1 MSLTPFYLIPGLVCL
16 FWILVHSL
24 LARNTRTYTLFCFLY
39 GAIVLTSCGD
49 MLADSFFGSAAIS
62 QLVIQFM
69 APTLIP
75 LCCLYFYKL
84 SHDGHFGPVL
94 LLWIIVPSVLFTA
107 SFILT
112 ILMGTQHTNVLLH
125 RIEDSP
131 VAFTS
136 TDSLER
142 SYYFW
147 NVILFQIVMV
157 VEFVTILVYCVV
169 LWRKN
174 HFGSRHFWGFLF
186 RSRSISVLGM
196 LVMLSF
202 FITLVLSLK
211 IFLPPFFQR
220 APGLS
225 IVISFV
231 IAWLYFNFGFFALFA
246 SKRHISR
253 LDIRTA
259 MRFNYTPETQPQVT
273 EDIIMDLAADLSG
286 NSLTRVLARLGTQSG
301 ASPRKATTRAAAT
314 PSLSTAVFSS
324 ATDAQGPDNL
334 AARFQHLMQVKRLF
348 LQPGLSLSDVAEELG
363 TNKTYLSR
371 MVNKTY
377 NLGFSELLNIMRV
390 DYACEYIRRHPEA
403 PQEKI
408 ARACG
413 FFSASSFNT
422 TFKRIT
428 GFTPKVWAARS
439 DSVNLD

>member
-1 MSLTPFYLIPGLVCL
+1 M
-16 FWILVHSL
+16 
-24 LARNTRTYTLFCFLY
+24 
-39 GAIVLTSCGD
+39 LTSCGD
-49 MLADSFFGSAAIS
+49 VLADSFFGSAAIS

-94 LLWIIVPSVLFTA
+94 LLWIIVPSMLFTA

-136 TDSLER
+136 ADSLER

-157 VEFVTILVYCVV
+157 VELVSILVYCVV

-196 LVMLSF
+196 LVLLSF
-202 FITLVLSLK
+202 FITAVLSLK
-211 IFLPPFFQR
+211 IFLHPFFQR

-225 IVISFV
+225 IAISLV

-246 SKRHISR
+246 SKRQISR

-259 MRFNYTPETQPQVT
+259 LRFNYAQETQSQVT
-273 EDIIMDLAADLSG
+273 EDIIMDLAADLNG
-286 NSLTRVLARLGTQSG
+286 DSLTRVLARLGTQSG
-301 ASPRKATTRAAAT
+301 ASPRKAMRGEAA
-314 PSLSTAVFSS
+314 PSLTTAIFSS
-324 ATDAQGPDNL
+324 ASNVPEHDQL
-334 AARFQHLMQVKRLF
+334 VARFQHIMQVKRLF
-348 LQPGLSLSDVAEELG
+348 LQPGLTLSDVADELD
-363 TNKTYLSR
+363 TNKTYVSK

-377 NLGFSELLNIMRV
+377 NLGFPELLNIMRV

-403 PQEKI
+403 SQEEI

-413 FFSASSFNT
+413 FLSASSFNS

-428 GFTPKVWAARS
+428 GFTPKVWAARN
-439 DSVNLD
+439 DSLNLD